1 MLRDVAIKVTS
12 HPHHLSHVRSAL
24 RNIYRLKEPSV
35 GKLTPFKTH
44 ARMHASMRTHACKHA
59 RTHAYIPLAPEEK
72 QANSNPSPVPAPCR
86 QASLAS
92 ISNKLSC
99 LAGDPLQA
107 DKFLLKCRCLV
118 QGYYFSAQ
126 VPSCYCKTSKRL
138 IETNDYNNST
148 LSLQAKHHH
157 SFNY

>member
-1 MLRDVAIKVTS
+1 M
-12 HPHHLSHVRSAL
+12 
-24 RNIYRLKEPSV
+24 
-35 GKLTPFKTH
+35 
-44 ARMHASMRTHACKHA
+44 
-59 RTHAYIPLAPEEK
+59 APEKER
-72 QANSNPSPVPAPCR
+72 ANIKPPPVPAPCW

-118 QGYYFSAQ
+118 QSYYSSAQ
-126 VPSCYCKTSKRL
+126 VPSCYCKTSKHL
-138 IETNDYNNST
+138 IETNDYNNGT
-148 LSLQAKHHH
+148 LSLQAKRHH